1 MERITKTG
9 IVANGVEYPVDCI
22 IFATGFEVGTAWTR
36 RAGYD
41 LIGQGGKTL
50 SEYWSDGMKTYHG
63 FSSHGFPNCFILG
76 QSQNGGSVNLTSVL
90 DDQAQ
95 HVSYIIRQ
103 VQDRGARYSQ
113 PTKEAET
120 AWVDEIK
127 RLSVVAARFLQ
138 ACTPGYYNNEG
149 HFGEGSGSLGAGGY
163 APGINA
169 FNALMAEWRAKGD
182 LEGLE
187 LG

>member
-1 MERITKTG
+1 MEAITKTG
-9 IVANGVEYPVDCI
+9 IVAGGVEYPVDCI

-41 LIGQGGKTL
+41 LIGQGGQTL
-50 SEYWSDGMKTYHG
+50 SDYWSDGMKTYHG

-76 QSQNGGSVNLTSVL
+76 MSQNGGSVNLTSVL

-103 VQDRGARYSQ
+103 VQERGARYSH
-113 PTKEAET
+113 PTTQAEAE
-120 AWVDEIK
+120 WVAEIK

-149 HFGEGSGSLGAGGY
+149 HFGEGSGALGAGGY

-169 FNALMAEWRAKGD
+169 FNALMAMWREQGD

-187 LG
+187 LV